1 VTTWEGLTLLL
12 KTLNIVYTVSWTEEN
27 IKKLI
32 IFRSLNLK
40 LQIRK
45 ESDFNTDEQNTL
57 SVLKMD

>member
-1 VTTWEGLTLLL
+1 MTTWEGLTLLL